1 MAQKFQPLVQED
13 LNVGTGTTWI
23 TAPQGGELFSTQVGL
38 HSVARGQR
46 AYEATWAPGAIAAGS
61 KASTTLTVPDAESG
75 DFVVVSHSKVL
86 TSDLRISGHVS
97 ADDTVKVVVHNPTAA
112 SVTVA
117 SGTVRVL
124 VFPHHG
130 ISVDPPASF
139 TVTWV
144 VVESEAGAIGESW
157 DYTFTPTIVG
167 GTAPFAYAWNFG
179 DGNPDDTNEIP
190 TQVWDRGA
198 YSNPDTISVTLTV
211 TDDTTATAVYTDSV
225 VVQLN
230 E

>member
-1 MAQKFQPLVQED
+1 MAQKYQPLVQED
-13 LNVGTGTTWI
+13 LNIGTGDAWI
-23 TAPQGGELFSTQVGL
+23 TAPGGGELFSTQVGL

-61 KASTTLTVPDAESG
+61 KTSTTLTVPDATTG
-75 DFVVVSHSKVL
+75 DFVMASHSKVL
-86 TSDLRISGHVS
+86 TSELRISGHVS
-97 ADDTVKVVVHNPTAA
+97 AADTVKVVIHNPTAS

-117 SGTVRVL
+117 SGTARVI

-144 VVESEAGAIGESW
+144 VVESEAGAVGESW

-167 GTAPFAYAWNFG
+167 GTAPYTYNWDFG
-179 DGNPDDTNEIP
+179 DGVPDTNEIP

-225 VVQLN
+225 VVLFN